1 VGADLPVLLVALI
14 VATLLMMITR
24 WVFST
29 SRPATGRPQVG
40 PDANLGMLRPAI
52 NMASRAA
59 AIDAKNR
66 LTAQGI
72 RCSLSRID
80 HEHYDVLVF
89 ADDLDR
95 AKAALSN

>member
-1 VGADLPVLLVALI
+1 
-14 VATLLMMITR
+14 
-24 WVFST
+24 
-29 SRPATGRPQVG
+29 
-40 PDANLGMLRPAI
+40 
-52 NMASRAA
+52 MASRAA